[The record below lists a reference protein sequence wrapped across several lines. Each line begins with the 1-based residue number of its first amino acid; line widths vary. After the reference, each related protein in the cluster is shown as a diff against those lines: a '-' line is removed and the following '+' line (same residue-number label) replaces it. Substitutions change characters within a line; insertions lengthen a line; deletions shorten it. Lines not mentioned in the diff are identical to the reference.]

1 MTGRPPAIA
10 RAEQL
15 VVERLRDRLAFER
28 RERAARGGAFTQLP
42 DHARE
47 LTSRELAIL
56 PAARRDEVLG
66 ALLRQ
71 TVGFGPLERLM
82 ADPLVT
88 EILVTA
94 PDRVY
99 VEREGRIAPAEVT
112 LDGER
117 ELREVIERLLA
128 PGGRRIDE
136 LSPMADSILPDGS
149 RVNVVIPPLALDGPQ
164 VSIRRFG
171 GIRPGLEELE
181 ASGAIDAAAVAIL
194 AAAAVDGAS
203 TLISGGTS
211 SGKTTLLAAIAAR
224 IPAGRRIVTVED
236 SAEIPLDREHVVRL
250 QARPPG
256 VSGAGEVTIR
266 DLVRNAMRMRP
277 DRLIVGE
284 VRGAEA
290 LDLLAALNTGH
301 RGVLSTI
308 HANSAADA
316 LERLRDLAMLAGV
329 GLPAEGIENQA
340 RRAID
345 LVAHLRRDGA
355 VRELAE
361 IAAPGSA
368 GGMRMLWSR
377 SGP

>member
-1 MTGRPPAIA
+1 MSGRRPAIA

-15 VVERLRDRLAFER
+15 VVDRLRDRLAFER
-28 RERAARGGAFTQLP
+28 RERAARSNTFTELP
-42 DHARE
+42 DHARD
-47 LTSRELAIL
+47 LTCRELAVI
-56 PAARRDEVLG
+56 PSTRREELLG
-66 ALLRQ
+66 ALLRR
-71 TVGFGPLERLM
+71 TVGFGPLEGLM
-82 ADPLVT
+82 SDRLVT

-99 VEREGRIAPAEVT
+99 VEREGQLVLTGVT

-136 LSPMADSILPDGS
+136 LSPMADSILPDGA

-171 GIRPGLEELE
+171 GIHPGLDDLE
-181 ASGAIDAAAVAIL
+181 ASGAIDAEAAAIL
-194 AAAAVDGAS
+194 AGAAVDGTS
-203 TLISGGTS
+203 ILISGGTS

-224 IPAGRRIVTVED
+224 IPADRRIVAVED

-256 VSGAGEVTIR
+256 VGGRGEVTIR

-316 LERLRDLAMLAGV
+316 LERLRDLAMLAGI
-329 GLPAEGIENQA
+329 GLPAEAIESQA

-345 LVAHLRRDGA
+345 LVVHLRRDGP

-361 IAAPGSA
+361 IAAPRP
-368 GGMRMLWSR
+368 GGGAELIW
-377 SGP
+377 SGPGR